1 MSSSLKE
8 GEFVG
13 ALDCGTTST
22 RFIIFDGVAN
32 IVAEYQAEFPQY
44 YPHPGWH
51 EHQPQELFDVVIEC
65 LDGAAKALE
74 KAGWSKSSVRS
85 IGITNQRETTVAW
98 SKSTGKALCNA
109 IVWDDART
117 KGTVRHYNRLLDE
130 NGLMLEDGTV
140 KKGKEGRRYL
150 MEL

>member
-22 RFIIFDGVAN
+22 RFIIFDSVAN

-51 EHQPQELFDVVIEC
+51 EHHPQELIDVVIEC

-74 KAGWSKSSVRS
+74 KAGWSKSSIKS
-85 IGITNQRETTVAW
+85 IGTVAP
-98 SKSTGKALCNA
+98 
-109 IVWDDART
+109 
-117 KGTVRHYNRLLDE
+117 
-130 NGLMLEDGTV
+130 EDSSDSWLTLT
-140 KKGKEGRRYL
+140 YDPL
-150 MEL
+150 I